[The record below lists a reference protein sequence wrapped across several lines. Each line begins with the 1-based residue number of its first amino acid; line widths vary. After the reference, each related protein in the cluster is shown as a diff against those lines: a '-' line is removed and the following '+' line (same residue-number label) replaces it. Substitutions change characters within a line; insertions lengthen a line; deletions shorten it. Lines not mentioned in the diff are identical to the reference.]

1 MQLKTTRINPMKKIL
16 ITILFFLFQHIAIAQ
31 VEKKT
36 FSFDFNTISLEK
48 AIEIV
53 EQESGYTFY
62 FDKDWLKK
70 NPNPVSLSFS
80 NASFETILNG
90 IFQNTSLN
98 FYITEKKV
106 ILTQNS
112 IVYDKL
118 PENYFN
124 PEKNKAQGGNTVVFQ
139 GNPVFEKEHNN
150 QNSGN
155 ENTISLIGKENKA
168 ANGKTFELTGY
179 IKDHKTGKPVPEVIL
194 KTRNNEATAIT
205 DSEGFYSIK
214 LPVGLNIIETEN
226 FLFKKIS
233 RRVMMYSNGKMD
245 LTLSENINQ
254 LNEVIVKA
262 KKSETVKSANTGV
275 TSINIEGL
283 KNIPMVLGERD
294 ILKVATTI
302 PGIKTAGEGSSG
314 FNVRGGKTDQ
324 NLILLDNAVIYNPA
338 HFFGFFSAINPFTIG
353 SADIY
358 KGSIPTEFGGRLSSV
373 FDITTKNGN
382 LTKISGEGGV
392 GPVTS
397 NITIS
402 TPIVKEKSS
411 LLVGARATYSDWILK
426 NLDEKSL
433 KNSKASF
440 YDGVVK
446 YNHKINLNN
455 DIEATGYYSHDA
467 FSVSSDSTYKY
478 SNQLFSLKWNHAF
491 KPNHKASLIV
501 SNSQYKFNIDYDK
514 DSDKKNAFDF
524 GYKINETQLQFK
536 FNYALNDKHK
546 ITYGISG
553 KLYNINPG
561 TLSPTS
567 PNTILQPKSV
577 EKEKGLESAVFLSD
591 SYKVTEKLLVNAGI
605 RYSFYASLGSSSQR
619 VYMAD
624 SPISDATVVET
635 KQYGNNQIIK
645 TYGGFEPRVSAR
657 YFITDD
663 FSVKASYDKTYQYLH
678 LLSSNTTQSPTDT
691 WKLSD
696 LNIKPQNADQFS
708 LGFYKNFASK
718 DFEISLE
725 GYTKKINNI
734 LDYKVGA
741 ELLLNQNIE
750 TELLR
755 GKGKAY
761 GIEFLLKKQVGKL
774 NGWLGYTYSR
784 TFIKLDS
791 KFGVEKV
798 NNGEYFPAN
807 YDKPHDISAVLNY
820 KFTKRYSLSTNFIYQ
835 TGRPI
840 TYPIGKY
847 TFGNAE
853 YTLYSDR
860 NKFRI
865 PDYYRLDIGV
875 NIEGNHKIKK
885 LAHSFWNISVYNVLG
900 RNNPYS
906 VYFVTKDGNVKAY
919 KTSIFSIP
927 VPTITYNFKF

>member
-1 MQLKTTRINPMKKIL
+1 MKKIIIAIVVVL
-16 ITILFFLFQHIAIAQ
+16 LHQITIAQ
-31 VEKKT
+31 TVGKKN
-36 FSFDFNTISLEK
+36 SFEFDNVTLEK
-48 AIEIV
+48 AIQIIET
-53 EQESGYTFY
+53 ESDYKFY
-62 FDKDWLKK
+62 FDKEWLK
-70 NPNPVSLSFS
+70 NYQQPITLRVSDS
-80 NASFETILNG
+80 SFEAILNEL
-90 IFQNTSLN
+90 FQNTNLN
-98 FYITEKKV
+98 FYISDKKI
-106 ILTQNS
+106 ILTRNS
-112 IVYDKL
+112 IIYDKL
-118 PENYFN
+118 PENYFT
-124 PEKNKAQGGNTVVFQ
+124 PEKNKSQTQNGVIVFQ
-139 GNPVFEKEHNN
+139 GSPVFEKEHRND
-150 QNSGN
+150 NSDT
-155 ENTISLIGKENKA
+155 ENAIAFIGKENRVS
-168 ANGKTFELTGY
+168 NGKTFELSGY
-179 IKDHKTGKPVPEVIL
+179 VRDTKTGKHIPEVIL
-194 KTRNNEATAIT
+194 RTKNNEATAIT
-205 DSEGFYSIK
+205 DAEGFYSIK
-214 LPVGLNIIETEN
+214 LPIGLNIIETEN
-226 FLFKKIS
+226 FLFKKAI
-233 RRVMMYSNGKMD
+233 RKIMMYSNGKMD
-245 LTLSENINQ
+245 FSISENVNQ
-254 LNEVIVKA
+254 LKEVIVKS
-262 KKSETVKSANTGV
+262 KKSESVKSANTGV

-324 NLILLDNAVIYNPA
+324 NLILLDNAIIYNPA
-338 HFFGFFSAINPFTIG
+338 HFFGFFSAINPYTIG

-358 KGSIPTEFGGRLSSV
+358 KGSIPLEYGGRLSSV

-382 LTKISGEGGV
+382 KTKVSGEGGI

-397 NITIS
+397 NITVS

-411 LLVGARATYSDWILK
+411 LLVGARATYSDWILR

-440 YDGVVK
+440 YDGVIK
-446 YNHKINLNN
+446 YSHKINADN

-467 FSVSSDSTYKY
+467 FSVSSDSLYKY
-478 SNQLFSLKWNHAF
+478 SNRLFSLKWSHTFNT
-491 KPNHKASLIV
+491 KHKVAAVL

-514 DSDKKNAFDF
+514 ENDMAKSFDL
-524 GYKINETQLQFK
+524 GYKINENQLQFK
-536 FNYALNDKHK
+536 FNYLLNDNHK
-546 ITYGISG
+546 ISYGIAG

-561 TLSPTS
+561 YLNPTGQETELLPITL
-567 PNTILQPKSV
+567 
-577 EKEKGLESAVFLSD
+577 EKEKALESGIYLSD
-591 SYKVTEKLLVNAGI
+591 SYKVSEKLLINAGI
-605 RYSFYASLGSSSQR
+605 RYSFYVALGSASQKIYEAN
-619 VYMAD
+619 V
-624 SPISDATVVET
+624 PVSDATAIET
-635 KQYGNNQIIK
+635 RQFGNNEIIK
-645 TYGGFEPRVSAR
+645 TYSGFEPRVSAR
-657 YFITDD
+657 YFITDN
-663 FSVKASYDKTYQYLH
+663 FSIKASYDKTYQYLH

-696 LNIKPQNADQFS
+696 LNVKPQNADQYS
-708 LGFYKNFASK
+708 LGLYKNFSEK

-725 GYTKKINNI
+725 GYTKRINNM
-734 LDYKVGA
+734 LDYRVGA
-741 ELLLNQNIE
+741 ELLLNENIE
-750 TELLR
+750 TELLK

-761 GIEFLLKKQVGKL
+761 GIEFSVKKQSGKL

-784 TFIKLDS
+784 TFVKLDS
-791 KFGVEKV
+791 EFESDKV

-807 YDKPHDISAVLNY
+807 YDKPHDVSAVLNY

-847 TFGNAE
+847 AYGNAE

-885 LAHSFWNISVYNVLG
+885 LAHSFWNISIYNVLG

-906 VYFVTKDGNVKAY
+906 IFFVTKNGEVKAY